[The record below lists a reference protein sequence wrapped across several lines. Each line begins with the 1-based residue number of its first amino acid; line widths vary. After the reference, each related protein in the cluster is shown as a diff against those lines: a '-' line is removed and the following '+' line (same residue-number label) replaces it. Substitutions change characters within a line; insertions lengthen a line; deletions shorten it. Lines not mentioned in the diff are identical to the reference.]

1 MLTNYNLVFHIHYKQ
16 LIEELKQLSLTFA
29 FYEQKIVNEKSYNK
43 QTKEKFFLVVSK
55 ISQENINDSSQRLS
69 IINEHFAETITL
81 KKVH

>member
-1 MLTNYNLVFHIHYKQ
+1 MLTNYSLVFHIRYKQ

-69 IINEHFAETITL
+69 IINEHFSETITSQ
-81 KKVH
+81 KVH